1 MTNKST
7 KRALISSVLAL
18 ALCFAMLLGTTFAWF
33 TDSATSQGNTVKTG
47 KFDIQLLQYDDAGN
61 AVEITES
68 TAPIFD
74 ETTIWAPDTMV
85 VKYFTIKNT
94 GTISLKFKIALDVYG
109 VTKGLNEVME
119 YAIVKDATLANPV
132 TTFENGTDVAV
143 GTNVT
148 AFNDVVL
155 EKDATFDFAVAVHM
169 DANAGNAYN
178 DAQIMFDLVVLAGQT
193 AANAVYPEMSP
204 VYYIPEEVV
213 EDVEIATDVIAVDVP
228 KELVAEL
235 ADAGV
240 TSIKMVHTAPA
251 VNAATN
257 TLTFDAVDFV
267 DQNGEVIDLTANT
280 TKMTVTLPVGDA
292 FAVNQKVDVY
302 HDNAKVATV
311 RVSADKTI
319 TYEVAHFCE
328 ITVSVPVGVVV
339 TTGDELR
346 AALNAGENVI
356 LGNDI
361 TMSATNGGYSKA
373 GVIVSNQILDG
384 NGYTLTVTGA
394 GGTWDCAIYT
404 NGGTI
409 KNLTVAGGFRGIFT
423 AGASGDIY
431 MENVDFKNVVY
442 TFNSDDGNKN
452 YSVYANNCT
461 FNGWT
466 SFSNV
471 HKEVVFTNCT
481 FTEGSGYEFARP
493 YNATTFVNCEFTEG
507 YAFDTTYATCTFTN
521 CTYAGVTIT
530 AENAA
535 DMDMFYNGVKNSV
548 FN

>member
-33 TDSATSQGNTVKTG
+33 TDSATSKGNIIKTG
-47 KFDIQLLQYDDAGN
+47 NLDVELMAWNGTSYE
-61 AVEITES
+61 AVNGAVIDSDNWEPGATE
-68 TAPIFD
+68 
-74 ETTIWAPDTMV
+74 V
-85 VKYFTIKNT
+85 VYLAIANKGTLDLKYKV
-94 GTISLKFKIALDVYG
+94 ALDVYG
-109 VTKGLNEVME
+109 ISKNLHEVME
-119 YAIVKDATLANPV
+119 YAITADATPSNPV
-132 TTFENGTDVAV
+132 GDWTNGVAV
-143 GTNVT
+143 NPGRNATEANGVTLPAGQTNY
-148 AFNDVVL
+148 
-155 EKDATFDFAVAVHM
+155 FALSVHM
-169 DANAGNAYN
+169 DENAGNAYE
-178 DAQIMFDLVVLAGQT
+178 DAQIMFDIAVLAGQN

-204 VYYIPEEVV
+204 IYYIPAEVK

-228 KELVAEL
+228 KELVSNLAAE
-235 ADAGV
+235 GV
-240 TSIKMVHTAPA
+240 TSIKMVHTAPN

-257 TLTFDAVDFV
+257 TITFDAVDFV
-267 DQNGEVIDLTANT
+267 DQNGAVIDLDANT

-361 TMSATNGGYSKA
+361 TMSATNGGYNKA

-394 GGTWDCAIYT
+394 NGTWDCAIYT

-409 KNLTVAGGFRGIFT
+409 KNIKVAGAMRGIFT
-423 AGASGDIY
+423 AGSSGDIY
-431 MENVDFKNVVY
+431 MENVSFGTIY
-442 TFNSDDGNKN
+442 TFNSDDGSKN

-481 FTEGSGYEFARP
+481 FTKGSGYEFARP
-493 YNATTFVNCEFTEG
+493 YNDATFVNCEFTEG
-507 YAFDTTYATCTFTN
+507 YAFDTSYATSTFTN